1 METPNTYCDTGGE
14 ALASDPAQAALVD
27 ADTQGGSMLRVRS
40 QLGRV
45 ARSSAWLL
53 SSLTLLAVVAACGG
67 SGTAKTG
74 LDAKSPVVA
83 SVSPPDPYTAIAL
96 DANVQ
101 ATFSESV
108 EPSAVNRDTF
118 TLVRA
123 GSLESVAAL
132 VSYDATARR
141 ATLDPT
147 ADLEPTAVYSARLTT
162 GVTDTAGN
170 PMPDDHEWLLTT
182 VGGPL
187 PQGAL
192 IKREAAATVVNA
204 IPTATMTIAQPAGT
218 LPGDVLV
225 ACLALNT
232 RRVVAGGVPADW
244 KPIAEVTAIPNPH
257 VFGYYKVAGS
267 SEPAEY
273 TWLLSSATQNSG
285 GIGRYSGVDNASPL
299 DAVASSASK
308 TIATAGTIPGVTTTT
323 SRAMLIGCMGVNS
336 STDAV
341 AFATPA
347 GMTDVWDLGGKRHEL
362 AEGLQAAA
370 GATGDKTWTFRARRE
385 WAGWLAALRPA

>member
-1 METPNTYCDTGGE
+1 METPNTHCDTGGE

-27 ADTQGGSMLRVRS
+27 GDRQGGSMLRVRS
-40 QLGRV
+40 QPARV
-45 ARSSAWLL
+45 ARFSAWLL
-53 SSLTLLAVVAACGG
+53 ISLTLLAAVAACGG
-67 SGTAKTG
+67 AGSPKAGP
-74 LDAKSPVVA
+74 DAKAPVVA
-83 SVSPPDPYTAIAL
+83 SISPPDPYTAIAL

-101 ATFSESV
+101 ATFSERL
-108 EPSAVNRDTF
+108 EPSAVNGDTF

-123 GSLESVAAL
+123 GSLATVSAL
-132 VSYDATARR
+132 VSYDASTRR

-147 ADLEPTAVYSARLTT
+147 GDLEPTAVYSARLTT

-170 PMPDDHEWLLTT
+170 PMADDREWLLTT

-187 PQGAL
+187 PRGAL
-192 IKREAAATVVNA
+192 IKREAGATVVNTT
-204 IPTATMTIAQPAGT
+204 PTAMMTIAQPAGT

-225 ACLALNT
+225 ACMALNT
-232 RRVVAGGVPADW
+232 RRVVTGGVPPGW
-244 KPIAEVTAIPNPH
+244 QPIAEVTSIPNPH
-257 VFGYYKVAGS
+257 VYGYYKVAGGP
-267 SEPAEY
+267 EPADY
-273 TWLLSSATQNSG
+273 TWLLSSPTQNSG
-285 GIGRYSGVDNASPL
+285 GIARYSGVDNESPL

-308 TIATAGTIPGVTTTT
+308 TVATAGTVPGVTTTT

-341 AFATPA
+341 AFAAPA
-347 GMTDVWDLGGKRHEL
+347 GMVDVWDLGGKRHEL

-370 GATGDKTWTFRARRE
+370 GPTGDKTWTFRARRE